1 LPSSPHKLRTQK
13 ARDLVT
19 KYGPDASMDS
29 IQRDEYRLA
38 LRMAIEKAWKRRKIG
53 FRVVQP
59 LSGYVEVAPQEKRGQ
74 LSLEPTSCVESS
86 CCLGPRIAEQPQIL
100 ATLRDVT
107 DTVDNAEH
115 KRRSQALNEIR
126 RKPNVP
132 VSRQQCRSLGDAVFA
147 IFAPQDSTILTT
159 NLRDLRPLSEAL
171 GKTCKSPSEVLAA
184 NTGA

>member
-1 LPSSPHKLRTQK
+1 
-13 ARDLVT
+13 
-19 KYGPDASMDS
+19 MDS